1 MGRAA
6 YALVLVSVMS
16 VTAAGAS
23 AAATVYDGA
32 WRLTFTTTRGACDRT
47 YNFHVRIDN
56 GIVSHANLVKFRGR
70 VSRGGAVRASVSV
83 PGKFAAGS
91 GRLTRTA
98 GKGRWSGHAGKDRCS
113 GTWAAQKF

>member
-1 MGRAA
+1 MAALFVVRDQRAHIEQIRGEA
-6 YALVLVSVMS
+6 VKRVSS
-16 VTAAGAS
+16 TSGAR
-23 AAATVYDGA
+23 YP
-32 WRLTFTTTRGACDRT
+32 
-47 YNFHVRIDN
+47 
-56 GIVSHANLVKFRGR
+56 
-70 VSRGGAVRASVSV
+70 SRGGSVRASVSV